1 MKKVIVSICLGL
13 ILYSCRNND
22 NNLSTTQNSRQE
34 NSSLTT
40 SKFNLEELSQLI
52 NGNADEFDS
61 YVLKKGYR
69 FEKKESFE
77 KTECFIYSNLENKNN
92 MILYYKFAPD
102 SPKTSCCVWSTNS
115 KEDYLKLKEEIVEN
129 GFKYIDAKNP
139 ENLEVPMLLYKKGD
153 QFVDLNMKKYEDGI
167 LYSIS
172 TYIVKQ

>member
-1 MKKVIVSICLGL
+1 MKKVVVLLIAGL
-13 ILYSCRNND
+13 ALNSCGNNE
-22 NNLSTTQNSRQE
+22 NNLSTTQNSRQK
-34 NSSLTT
+34 NSNLTT

-52 NGNADEFDS
+52 KGNADEFDS

-92 MILYYKFAPD
+92 MILYYKFATD

-129 GFKYIDAKNP
+129 GFEYIDVKNP
-139 ENLEVPMLLYKKGD
+139 EHLEAPMLFYKKGN
-153 QFVDLNMKKYEDGI
+153 QFVDLDMKKHEDGI

-172 TYIVKQ
+172 TYLMKQ

>member
-1 MKKVIVSICLGL
+1 MKKVVVLLIAGL
-13 ILYSCRNND
+13 TLNSCGNNE

-34 NSSLTT
+34 NSNLTT

-52 NGNADEFDS
+52 KGNADEFDS

-77 KTECFIYSNLENKNN
+77 KTECFIYSNIENKNN
-92 MILYYKFAPD
+92 MILYYKYA
-102 SPKTSCCVWSTNS
+102 SNSSRKSCCVWSTNS
-115 KEDYLKLKEEIVEN
+115 KEDYLKLKEEIVNN
-129 GFKYIDAKNP
+129 GYKYIDAKNP

-167 LYSIS
+167 LYF
-172 TYIVKQ
+172 IVR